1 MSSISHEFHTLFGH
15 LPEVTSEAP
24 GRVNLIGEHIDYSEG
39 FVLPFAIA
47 NRTHAAI
54 SRSTDGLVR
63 ISSHQRRNNIF
74 SISISDVKPGS
85 KGDWEKYVLG
95 VIWSLG
101 VTEGLNI
108 LVDGNVPAGAGLSSS
123 AALECAVAVG
133 LNALLGLGLSDKEL
147 ARATQR
153 AENDY
158 VGMPCGIMDQSVSI
172 MGKAG
177 SALLLDCRDLSTE
190 SIPFNVADAGLEL
203 LIIDTQAHHALV
215 DGGYAERRAS
225 CESAAAKLGVNSMR
239 DLTMEQ
245 LLAGKDK
252 LSEVEFIRARHAVTE
267 ISRVLAT
274 VEALKSGEFK
284 EVGALINQ
292 SHNSLRDDYAVSCP
306 ELDVAVEAARS
317 AGALGSR
324 MVGGGFGGSA
334 IALLRVEDLD
344 TARTAIAGHA
354 PRAALSADVPE
365 TPAQR
370 CRRPAIRKTAAGA
383 TAGRRRAA
391 AAA

>member
-1 MSSISHEFHTLFGH
+1 MSAISHEFQTLFGH
-15 LPEVTSEAP
+15 LPDVTSEAP

-54 SRSTDGLVR
+54 SRSSDGLVR
-63 ISSHQRRNNIF
+63 IASHQRRNNIF
-74 SISISDVKPGS
+74 SISISDIKPGS

-133 LNALLGLGLSDKEL
+133 LNTLLNLGLSDKEL

-215 DGGYAERRAS
+215 DGGYAERRAA
-225 CESAAAKLGVNSMR
+225 CESAAKKLGVNSMR

-245 LLAGKDK
+245 LIANRDK
-252 LSEVEFIRARHAVTE
+252 LSEVEFIRARHAVSE
-267 ISRVLAT
+267 ISRVLST
-274 VEALKSGEFK
+274 VDALKRTEFK

-317 AGALGSR
+317 AGALGAR

-334 IALLRVEDLD
+334 IALLRVEDVD
-344 TARTAIAGHA
+344 KARTEISEAFSNQGFKK
-354 PRAALSADVPE
+354 PRFFTSLPS
-365 TPAQR
+365 
-370 CRRPAIRKTAAGA
+370 AGA
-383 TAGRRRAA
+383 SALLTTKLQ
-391 AAA
+391 

>member
-1 MSSISHEFHTLFGH
+1 MSSISHEFQTLFGH

-39 FVLPFAIA
+39 FVLPFAIE

-54 SRSTDGLVR
+54 SRSSDGLVR
-63 ISSHQRRNNIF
+63 ISSHQRKNNIF
-74 SISISDVKPGS
+74 SISISDVEPGS

-101 VTEGLNI
+101 VKEGLNI

-133 LNALLGLGLSDKEL
+133 LNALLNLGLSDKAL

-190 SIPFNVADAGLEL
+190 SIPFSVADAGLEL

-215 DGGYAERRAS
+215 DGGYAERRAA
-225 CESAAAKLGVNSMR
+225 CESAAQKLGVNSMR
-239 DLTMEQ
+239 DLSMEQ
-245 LLAGKDK
+245 LLAGREK
-252 LSEVEFIRARHAVTE
+252 LTEIEFIRARHAVSE
-267 ISRVLAT
+267 ISRVLST
-274 VEALKSGEFK
+274 VEALKDGDFK
-284 EVGALINQ
+284 EVGTLINQ

-317 AGALGSR
+317 AGALGAR

-334 IALLRVEDLD
+334 IALLRVEDVD
-344 TARTAIAGHA
+344 QARTAIAEAFSNQGFKK
-354 PRAALSADVPE
+354 PRFFTSLPSKGASALL
-365 TPAQR
+365 TTKLQ
-370 CRRPAIRKTAAGA
+370 
-383 TAGRRRAA
+383 
-391 AAA
+391 

>member
-54 SRSTDGLVR
+54 SRSRDGLVR

-133 LNALLGLGLSDKEL
+133 LNALLSLGLSDKEL

-153 AENDY
+153 AENEY

-172 MGKAG
+172 MGQAG

-284 EVGALINQ
+284 EVGTLINQ

-344 TARTAIAGHA
+344 KARTAIAEAFTEKGFKK
-354 PRAALSADVPE
+354 PRFFTSLPS
-365 TPAQR
+365 
-370 CRRPAIRKTAAGA
+370 AGA
-383 TAGRRRAA
+383 SASLTSKLQ
-391 AAA
+391 

>member
-1 MSSISHEFHTLFGH
+1 MSSISHEFQTLFGH

-39 FVLPFAIA
+39 FVLPFAIE

-54 SRSTDGLVR
+54 SRSSDGLVR
-63 ISSHQRRNNIF
+63 ISSHQRKNNIF
-74 SISISDVKPGS
+74 SISISDVEPGS

-101 VTEGLNI
+101 VKEGLNI

-133 LNALLGLGLSDKEL
+133 LNALLNLGLSDKAL

-190 SIPFNVADAGLEL
+190 SIPFSVADAGLEL

-215 DGGYAERRAS
+215 DGGYAERRAA
-225 CESAAAKLGVNSMR
+225 CESAAQKLGVNSMR
-239 DLTMEQ
+239 DLSMEQ
-245 LLAGKDK
+245 LLAGREK
-252 LSEVEFIRARHAVTE
+252 LTEIEFIRARHAVSE
-267 ISRVLAT
+267 ISRVLST
-274 VEALKSGEFK
+274 VEALKDGDFK
-284 EVGALINQ
+284 EVGTLINQ

-317 AGALGSR
+317 AGALGAR

-334 IALLRVEDLD
+334 IALLRVEDVD
-344 TARTAIAGHA
+344 QARTGIAEAFSNQGFKK
-354 PRAALSADVPE
+354 PRFFTSLPSKGASALL
-365 TPAQR
+365 TTKLQ
-370 CRRPAIRKTAAGA
+370 
-383 TAGRRRAA
+383 
-391 AAA
+391 

>member
-1 MSSISHEFHTLFGH
+1 MSSISHEFQTLFGH

-39 FVLPFAIA
+39 YVLPFAIA

-54 SRSTDGLVR
+54 SRSSDGLVR

-190 SIPFNVADAGLEL
+190 SIPFSVADAGLEL

-215 DGGYAERRAS
+215 DGGYAERRAA
-225 CESAAAKLGVNSMR
+225 CESAASKLGVKSMR
-239 DLTMEQ
+239 DLTLEE

-252 LSEVEFIRARHAVTE
+252 LTEVEFIRARHAVSE
-267 ISRVLAT
+267 ISRVLST
-274 VEALKSGEFK
+274 VQALKNGDFK

-306 ELDVAVEAARS
+306 ELDIAVEAARS

-344 TARTAIAGHA
+344 RARSAITEAFSKEGFKK
-354 PRAALSADVPE
+354 PRFFTSLPS
-365 TPAQR
+365 
-370 CRRPAIRKTAAGA
+370 AGA
-383 TAGRRRAA
+383 SALLSSKLQ
-391 AAA
+391 

>member
-1 MSSISHEFHTLFGH
+1 MSSISHEFHSLYGH
-15 LPEVTSEAP
+15 LPEVVSEAP

-54 SRSTDGLVR
+54 SRSSDGLVR

-108 LVDGNVPAGAGLSSS
+108 LVDGDVPAGAGLSSS

-172 MGKAG
+172 MGQAG

-190 SIPFNVADAGLEL
+190 SIPFSVADAGLEL
-203 LIIDTQAHHALV
+203 LIIDTQAHHALI

-245 LLAGKDK
+245 LLIGKDK

-274 VEALKSGEFK
+274 VEALKGEDFEK
-284 EVGALINQ
+284 VGALINQ
-292 SHNSLRDDYAVSCP
+292 SHNSLRDDYTVSCP
-306 ELDVAVEAARS
+306 ELDVAVVAARN

-324 MVGGGFGGSA
+324 MIGGGFGGSA

-344 TARTAIAGHA
+344 TARTAIAEAFTEQGFKK
-354 PRAALSADVPE
+354 PRFFTSLPS
-365 TPAQR
+365 
-370 CRRPAIRKTAAGA
+370 AGA
-383 TAGRRRAA
+383 SSKLL
-391 AAA
+391 

>member
-1 MSSISHEFHTLFGH
+1 MSAISHEFQTLFGH

-54 SRSTDGLVR
+54 SRSSDGLVR

-101 VTEGLNI
+101 ITEGLDI

-133 LNALLGLGLSDKEL
+133 LNTLLGLGLSDKEL

-153 AENDY
+153 AENEY
-158 VGMPCGIMDQSVSI
+158 VGVPCGIMDQSVSI
-172 MGKAG
+172 MGQAG

-190 SIPFNVADAGLEL
+190 SIPFSVADAGLEL
-203 LIIDTQAHHALV
+203 LIIDTQAHHALI

-225 CESAAAKLGVNSMR
+225 CESAAAKLGVKSMR

-267 ISRVLAT
+267 ISRVLST
-274 VEALKSGEFK
+274 VEALKGRDFK

-344 TARTAIAGHA
+344 KARTAVADAFSQHGFKK
-354 PRAALSADVPE
+354 PRFFTSLPS
-365 TPAQR
+365 
-370 CRRPAIRKTAAGA
+370 AGA
-383 TAGRRRAA
+383 SSRLL
-391 AAA
+391 

>member
-1 MSSISHEFHTLFGH
+1 MSAISHEFQTLFGH
-15 LPEVTSEAP
+15 LPDVTSEAP

-39 FVLPFAIA
+39 FVLPFAIN

-54 SRSTDGLVR
+54 SRSSDGLVR
-63 ISSHQRRNNIF
+63 IASHQRRNNIF
-74 SISISDVKPGS
+74 SISISDIKPGS

-133 LNALLGLGLSDKEL
+133 LNTLLNLCLSDKEL

-215 DGGYAERRAS
+215 DGGYAERRAA
-225 CESAAAKLGVNSMR
+225 CESAAKKLGVNSMR

-245 LLAGKDK
+245 LIANRDK
-252 LSEVEFIRARHAVTE
+252 LSEVEFIRARHAVSE
-267 ISRVLAT
+267 ISRVLST
-274 VEALKSGEFK
+274 VDALKRTEFK

-317 AGALGSR
+317 AGALGAR

-334 IALLRVEDLD
+334 IALLRVEDVD
-344 TARTAIAGHA
+344 KARTEISEAFSNQGFKK
-354 PRAALSADVPE
+354 PRFFTSLPS
-365 TPAQR
+365 
-370 CRRPAIRKTAAGA
+370 AGA
-383 TAGRRRAA
+383 SALLTTKLQ
-391 AAA
+391 

>member
-1 MSSISHEFHTLFGH
+1 MSSISHEFQTLFGH

-54 SRSTDGLVR
+54 SRSSDGLVR
-63 ISSHQRRNNIF
+63 VSSHQRRNNIF

-101 VTEGLNI
+101 ITEGLNI
-108 LVDGNVPAGAGLSSS
+108 FVDGNVPAGAGLSSS
-123 AALECAVAVG
+123 ASLECAVAVG
-133 LNALLGLGLSDKEL
+133 LNTLLNLGLSDKEL

-153 AENDY
+153 AENEY

-190 SIPFNVADAGLEL
+190 SIPFSVADAGLEL

-225 CESAAAKLGVNSMR
+225 CESAAVKLGVKSMR
-239 DLTMEQ
+239 ELTMEH
-245 LLAGKDK
+245 LLAEKDK
-252 LSEVEFIRARHAVTE
+252 LSEVEFIRARHAVSE

-274 VEALKSGEFK
+274 VESLKGGDFE

-306 ELDVAVEAARS
+306 ELDLAVEAARS

-334 IALLRVEDLD
+334 IALLRVKDVD
-344 TARTAIAGHA
+344 KARTAIAEAFSNQGFKK
-354 PRAALSADVPE
+354 PRFFTSLPS
-365 TPAQR
+365 
-370 CRRPAIRKTAAGA
+370 AGA
-383 TAGRRRAA
+383 SAWLTTKLL
-391 AAA
+391 